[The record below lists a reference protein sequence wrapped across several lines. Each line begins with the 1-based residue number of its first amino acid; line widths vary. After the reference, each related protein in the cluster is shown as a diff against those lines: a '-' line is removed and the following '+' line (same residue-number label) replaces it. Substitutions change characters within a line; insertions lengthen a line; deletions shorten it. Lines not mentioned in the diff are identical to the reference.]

1 MIRILSAIGAIAL
14 IIAGVMM
21 MTQQGM
27 FADSVKFD
35 PFGDSG
41 QWSNRE
47 NAQAWVTG
55 EMDGSTPGITPS
67 SVIIPPPPSCRH
79 SH

>member
-35 PFGDSG
+35 PF
-41 QWSNRE
+41 
-47 NAQAWVTG
+47 
-55 EMDGSTPGITPS
+55 
-67 SVIIPPPPSCRH
+67 
-79 SH
+79 